1 MSYLERVF
9 ETAAEAVTIPN
20 PLTLANATLNVA
32 TLGAVAFAGKIT
44 QRVETVT
51 AVKTLTADDSGK
63 TIFINHATGFA
74 ITLPAPAAGLWFKF
88 IVNTP
93 PTTGNHT
100 IVTNGTTQKVLKG
113 LIVCATHDDTGDS
126 SAGGTTLTFVANQA
140 VAGDCV
146 EMICDGTVWYVL
158 GHIKVAEALTITGE

>member
-51 AVKTLTADDSGK
+51 AAKTLTANDSGK

-88 IVNTP
+88 IVNAP

-113 LIVCATHDDTGDS
+113 LIVCAADEVGDS

-140 VAGDCV
+140 LAGDCV
-146 EMICDGTVWYVL
+146 EMICDGTVWFVL
-158 GHIKVAEALTITGE
+158 GHAKVTAALTITGE